1 MSLHDQLIAKY
12 AWDGHINEAGLGI
25 IKSFE
30 GWSSTAY
37 RCPARRWTIGWG
49 SCWAIDGNAV
59 TANHPDID
67 EAAGT
72 ALLRRELRH
81 VEGAIGKLITAEL
94 NENMFSALASWAFN
108 VGTGAMQ
115 RSTLRMKLNRGQ
127 YEDAADEFPKW
138 RRAGGRVLKGLVRRR
153 AVERGLFLSGEGAVA
168 LARHFRFQ

>member
-1 MSLHDQLIAKY
+1 MTLHDQLIAKNT
-12 AWDGHINEAGLGI
+12 WDGHINEAGLDI

-30 GWSSTAY
+30 GWSSSPY
-37 RCPARRWTIGWG
+37 LCPARRWTIGWG
-49 SCWAIDGNAV
+49 STWDIDGNAV
-59 TANHPDID
+59 TADHPDID

-81 VEGAIGKLITAEL
+81 VEAAIGKLITAEI

-153 AVERGLFLSGEGAVA
+153 VAEKSLFNKSL
-168 LARHFRFQ
+168 L

>member
-1 MSLHDQLIAKY
+1 MGLIKGV
-12 AWDGHINEAGLGI
+12 W
-25 IKSFE
+25 
-30 GWSSTAY
+30 GWSLSSL
-37 RCPARRWTIGWG
+37 RCPARRWAIWWG
-49 SCWAIDGNAV
+49 STWDKSVKSVTGNQV
-59 TANHPDID
+59 DIE
-67 EAAGT
+67 EATST

-81 VEGAIGKLITAEL
+81 VEAAIGKLITAEI

-153 AVERGLFLSGEGAVA
+153 AAERALFDGDL
-168 LARHFRFQ
+168 L